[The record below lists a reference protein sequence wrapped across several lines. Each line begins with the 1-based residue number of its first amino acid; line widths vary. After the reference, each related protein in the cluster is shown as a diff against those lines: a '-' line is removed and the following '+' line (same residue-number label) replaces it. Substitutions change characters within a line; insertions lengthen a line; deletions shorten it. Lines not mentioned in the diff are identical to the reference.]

1 MAVGRTTQVTIGAD
15 AFDVSTKLHTGDIPT
30 IETLVSNQ
38 GQIVFRTSLP
48 IEELKPVFAHSDEIL
63 RRVEAQHAAVLGE
76 IRERR
81 LTRPSSAPTPN
92 DAEKSA
98 QERLTRPSSAPTP
111 NDAEKSAQ
119 ERLTTS
125 SLAPTPNDARR
136 STEPLLEKALSHM
149 GNRDFQ
155 LAETEL
161 RRLLDGDPSYTEAEH
176 LMEIVR
182 ASGNEKTPPV
192 TSLSDRLRAGAEA
205 LTRGWKSSAI
215 QNWARGLS
223 ADPSNR
229 IFQLLVLLTTTP
241 SAERRTRYLRELL
254 EISKDLLGGDRS
266 EEAHA
271 LLLALQAIEDP
282 EGVSPQLSGV
292 IQEIHAYS
300 SSSRTTRRHLKPT
313 DTQPTAFAPV
323 QQEDASSWPAKEDSI
338 GEETFGS
345 PPRSVDIE
353 RAEVADAD
361 DDGEHDARP
370 AHPEREAAL
379 VEASRAEWEAA
390 QREEPL
396 PARSLIGDRSRHGI
410 WARLSTRSLVALS
423 VIGFVFLIATLLV
436 LWPGVEEEGREEVER
451 AASLA
456 ATGQFRQAIVVY
468 DQVLARGKFQ
478 TVAYLGRGRARLAD
492 GEAEAGLSDLARAVE
507 LAPDSVEILQ
517 ELADGLY
524 SRGRFEDAV
533 KYYDR
538 TIALGR
544 DSADVR
550 YRLAASLVQLNRAE
564 EALPHLETA
573 IARET
578 SHGEARYL
586 YGKLLNDFGRYA
598 EAEKEIRGARTRF
611 DPGADYFVELGIALL
626 EQGKLDGAEELA
638 RQLERQDPSDA
649 RAPTLLGEVYL
660 GRQRLEASR
669 NELILALQTNSEQ
682 PRAHLALARVWLALG
697 QTNQDP
703 GELLKA
709 RQILEEG
716 HDIPESKRLLAL
728 GEVSFAEGN
737 PESAIEL
744 LEQALARGCE
754 RLPAQLALAEARF
767 AAGDLAG
774 AAEELEAADILAP
787 DDAAIALSLG
797 LIHSQRKDF
806 PFASKEYLKALH
818 RVGLTQPVQENSGPV
833 ILPAPYLAL
842 PPRFDVDQVIRD
854 SYRRALAEN
863 EDDEIAAALKGI
875 AESTSFLIGGPA

>member
-1 MAVGRTTQVTIGAD
+1 M
-15 AFDVSTKLHTGDIPT
+15 
-30 IETLVSNQ
+30 
-38 GQIVFRTSLP
+38 
-48 IEELKPVFAHSDEIL
+48 
-63 RRVEAQHAAVLGE
+63 
-76 IRERR
+76 
-81 LTRPSSAPTPN
+81 
-92 DAEKSA
+92 
-98 QERLTRPSSAPTP
+98 
-111 NDAEKSAQ
+111 
-119 ERLTTS
+119 
-125 SLAPTPNDARR
+125 
-136 STEPLLEKALSHM
+136 
-149 GNRDFQ
+149 
-155 LAETEL
+155 
-161 RRLLDGDPSYTEAEH
+161 
-176 LMEIVR
+176 
-182 ASGNEKTPPV
+182 
-192 TSLSDRLRAGAEA
+192 
-205 LTRGWKSSAI
+205 
-215 QNWARGLS
+215 
-223 ADPSNR
+223 
-229 IFQLLVLLTTTP
+229 
-241 SAERRTRYLRELL
+241 
-254 EISKDLLGGDRS
+254 
-266 EEAHA
+266 
-271 LLLALQAIEDP
+271 
-282 EGVSPQLSGV
+282 
-292 IQEIHAYS
+292 
-300 SSSRTTRRHLKPT
+300 
-313 DTQPTAFAPV
+313 
-323 QQEDASSWPAKEDSI
+323 
-338 GEETFGS
+338 
-345 PPRSVDIE
+345 
-353 RAEVADAD
+353 
-361 DDGEHDARP
+361 
-370 AHPEREAAL
+370 
-379 VEASRAEWEAA
+379 
-390 QREEPL
+390 
-396 PARSLIGDRSRHGI
+396 
-410 WARLSTRSLVALS
+410 WARLGTRNLVALS
-423 VIGFVFLIATLLV
+423 VVGLVFLIATLLV
-436 LWPGVEEEGREEVER
+436 LWPGAEEEGQEEVER

-468 DQVLARGKFQ
+468 DQVLARGQFQ

-492 GEAEAGLSDLARAVE
+492 GDAEAGLSDLARAAE
-507 LAPDSVEILQ
+507 LTPDSVEILQ

-586 YGKLLNDFGRYA
+586 YGRLLNDFGRYA

-638 RQLERQDPSDA
+638 RQLERQDPGDA
-649 RAPTLLGEVYL
+649 RAHTLLGEVYL

-697 QTNQDP
+697 QANKDP

-716 HDIPESKRLLAL
+716 HGIPEGKRLLAL
-728 GEVSFAEGN
+728 GEVSFAEGD

-842 PPRFDVDQVIRD
+842 PARFDVDQVIRD

>member
-15 AFDVSTKLHTGDIPT
+15 TFDISTKLHTGDIPT

-48 IEELKPVFAHSDEIL
+48 IEDLKPVFAHSEEIL
-63 RRVEAQHAAVLGE
+63 RRVEAQHAAVLDE
-76 IRERR
+76 IRVNGR
-81 LTRPSSAPTPN
+81 LAAP
-92 DAEKSA
+92 
-98 QERLTRPSSAPTP
+98 
-111 NDAEKSAQ
+111 
-119 ERLTTS
+119 
-125 SLAPTPNDARR
+125 SLAPTPNDARK
-136 STEPLLEKALSHM
+136 STEHPLERALSHM
-149 GNRDFQ
+149 GNKDFQ
-155 LAETEL
+155 LAESEL
-161 RRLLDGDPSYTEAEH
+161 RRLLDGDSSYAEAEE
-176 LMEIVR
+176 LLEIVR
-182 ASGNEKTPPV
+182 ASGSQKNPPV

-241 SAERRTRYLRELL
+241 SPERRTRYLQELL

-271 LLLALQAIEDP
+271 LLLALQAIENP
-282 EGVSPQLSGV
+282 KGASPQPSGAV
-292 IQEIHAYS
+292 QESQAPS
-300 SSSRTTRRHLKPT
+300 SSSSSPTTRRHLKPT
-313 DTQPTAFAPV
+313 DTQPTGFAPD
-323 QQEDASSWPAKEDSI
+323 QQEDAGSSPTKQDSI
-338 GEETFGS
+338 GEESFGNHRLN
-345 PPRSVDIE
+345 PLDVE
-353 RAEVADAD
+353 GAEVADSA
-361 DDGEHDARP
+361 DDGEHDAHL

-390 QREEPL
+390 QKERPL
-396 PARSLIGDRSRHGI
+396 PSRSSLRDRSRHGM
-410 WARLSTRSLVALS
+410 WARLGTRKGIALS
-423 VIGFVFLIATLLV
+423 AVGGLVFLMAALLV

-451 AASLA
+451 AASLV
-456 ATGQFRQAIVVY
+456 ATGQFRQAILVY
-468 DQVLARGKFQ
+468 DQVVARGQFQ
-478 TVAYLGRGRARLAD
+478 TVAYLGRGRARLAA
-492 GEAEAGLSDLARAVE
+492 GEAEAGLLDLARAAE

-533 KYYDR
+533 EYYGH

-564 EALPHLETA
+564 EALPHLEAA

-638 RQLERQDPSDA
+638 RQLEREDPSDA
-649 RAPTLLGEVYL
+649 RAHTLLGEVYL

-669 NELILALQTNSEQ
+669 NELIVALQTNSEQ
-682 PRAHLALARVWLALG
+682 PRAHLALARVWLAFG
-697 QTNQDP
+697 QSNKDP
-703 GELLKA
+703 GDLLKA
-709 RQILEEG
+709 RQILAEG
-716 HDIPESKRLLAL
+716 HGIPESKRLLAL

-737 PESAIEL
+737 PEGAIEL
-744 LEQALARGCE
+744 LEQALAQGCE

-787 DDAAIALSLG
+787 GDAAIALSLG

-818 RVGLTQPVQENSGPV
+818 RVGLTQPVHENSGPV

-842 PPRFDVDQVIRD
+842 PPRFDVDRVIRD
-854 SYRRALAEN
+854 TYRRALAQN